1 MNCYQEL
8 YILTCNNKD
17 SKVEIKILNR
27 ITELII
33 LNLSNKHNCD
43 FLTIN
48 FLQYLLF
55 NMEWRNSE
63 TYFYSAMVE
72 NTSGVLKDTN

>member
-27 ITELII
+27 ITDLII
-33 LNLSNKHNCD
+33 LNR
-43 FLTIN
+43 T
-48 FLQYLLF
+48 
-55 NMEWRNSE
+55 MEWRNSE

-72 NTSGVLKDTN
+72 DTSGDLKDTN